1 MCGNGSGYGQAGG
14 LASPGGGGVSCG
26 GGGGSVPAAVVVV
39 EVEGELATSTPS
51 CLSLSSRYIYIHKE
65 I

>member
-26 GGGGSVPAAVVVV
+26 GGGGVPAAVVVV
-39 EVEGELATSTPS
+39 VEGELATSTPS
-51 CLSLSSRYIYIHKE
+51 CLNLSSRYIYIHKE